1 MWGPCCPGCGGRGC
15 CWVIVDTAGG
25 ATADEGTVSV
35 VTGFEES
42 TEVPTDGGAAKG
54 TEDEEGAAEL
64 VGEVTAAGGDA
75 DEVVVVV
82 VVVVA

>member
-35 VTGFEES
+35 LAGFEAS
-42 TEVPTDGGAAKG
+42 AEVPIDGGAAKG

-75 DEVVVVV
+75 DEVVVVAV
-82 VVVVA
+82 VT

>member
-1 MWGPCCPGCGGRGC
+1 MCGPCCPGCGGRGC

-35 VTGFEES
+35 VVAGFEAS
-42 TEVPTDGGAAKG
+42 TEVPIDGGAAKG

-82 VVVVA
+82 VA